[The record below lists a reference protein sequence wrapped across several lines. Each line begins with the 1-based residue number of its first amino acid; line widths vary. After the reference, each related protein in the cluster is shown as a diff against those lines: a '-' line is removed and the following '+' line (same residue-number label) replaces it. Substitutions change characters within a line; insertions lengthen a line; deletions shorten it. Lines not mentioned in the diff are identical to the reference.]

1 MSATPSPS
9 TIESD
14 SNLIDLT
21 AVVRAHQVMYAALL
35 TLVQRSFDDQVL
47 ARVLLLRQNLVADL
61 ARAELRMA
69 ART

>member
-9 TIESD
+9 TTESG

-21 AVVRAHQVMYAALL
+21 AVVRAHQVMYVALL
-35 TLVQRSFDDQVL
+35 TLVQRPFDDQVL
-47 ARVLLLRQNLVADL
+47 ARVLQLRQNLVADL
-61 ARAELRMA
+61 ARAEQRMA

>member
-9 TIESD
+9 TTEFG
-14 SNLIDLT
+14 SNLIDLI

-35 TLVQRSFDDQVL
+35 TLVQRPFDDQVL
-47 ARVLLLRQNLVADL
+47 ARVLQLRQNLVADL

-69 ART
+69 SRT